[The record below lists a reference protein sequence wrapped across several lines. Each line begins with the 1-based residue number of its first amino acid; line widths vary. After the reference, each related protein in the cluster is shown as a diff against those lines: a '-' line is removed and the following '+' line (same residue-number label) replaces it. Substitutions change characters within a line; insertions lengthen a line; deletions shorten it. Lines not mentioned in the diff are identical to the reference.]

1 MGEVQ
6 GVEWI
11 SKGIW
16 GFESINVLFVQL
28 NGKYMALTL
37 YLWFYLVNL
46 QIYIYHTNHAISV
59 GYLKYF
65 I

>member
-16 GFESINVLFVQL
+16 GFESINVLFLQL

-37 YLWFYLVNL
+37 YL
-46 QIYIYHTNHAISV
+46 
-59 GYLKYF
+59 
-65 I
+65 